1 MNSNNLLRKLGVC
14 SLAMGAAFL
23 LAQLKCDAAH
33 AQQQGQEHSQ
43 SQQTP
48 PPSSPTPPPSAQ
60 PAPDPAPAIGALPVK
75 RRKVWTDDE
84 VVELRSPADTY
95 RVEKE
100 AKEAADAEAAAKE
113 AAIRA
118 AMKSEKEPPL
128 DIKLPAT
135 PEETEK
141 MLKDTQGDIQEE
153 TEVLAKLHK
162 ELLDTPAEQQPDKQK
177 EVDRLIASL
186 EKLRRD
192 VKALQDHLKMLRG
205 KPQGDTPSAVPPP
218 PGR

>member
-1 MNSNNLLRKLGVC
+1 MNSNNPLQKLGVS
-14 SLAMGAAFL
+14 SLAMGAVFL

-33 AQQQGQEHSQ
+33 AQQKGQEHSQ

-48 PPSSPTPPPSAQ
+48 PPPSPAPPPSSQ
-60 PAPDPAPAIGALPVK
+60 PSPDPAPAIGALPVK
-75 RRKVWTDDE
+75 RRKVWTDDD
-84 VVELRSPADTY
+84 VVDLRSPADAY

-113 AAIRA
+113 AAIRTA
-118 AMKSEKEPPL
+118 IKSEKEPPL

-141 MLKDTQGDIQEE
+141 MLKDAQGDIQEE

-162 ELLDTPAEQQPDKQK
+162 ELLVTPAEQQADKEK
-177 EVDRLIASL
+177 EVDRLITSL
-186 EKLRRD
+186 EKLRRE
-192 VKALQDHLKMLRG
+192 VKALQDHLQMLRG
-205 KPQGDTPSAVPPP
+205 QPHEETPSAVPQP
-218 PGR
+218 PGS